1 MGGPYERSG
10 PVCCEG
16 LICAACSGQVVDAR
30 CAVCA
35 DAKGRVH
42 AGHASVRVPEWLVAL
57 AVLVVTLT
65 VLAAL

>member
-1 MGGPYERSG
+1 M
-10 PVCCEG
+10 CCEG
-16 LICAACSGQVVDAR
+16 LICAACSAPVVDAR

-42 AGHASVRVPEWLVAL
+42 AGHSPVHVPEWLVAL